1 MTKQTA
7 EEQYRMGKAFY
18 KKHKINY
25 IYKYKVIKREP
36 SGLREKGFT
45 VDLDL
50 WYKAWTDYE
59 FDENTGMFTLLDP
72 QKVSTGT
79 PFYAKVGDF
88 NREENGRLTAICKA
102 RTYTSKTPDG
112 EVKNNREVLEILE
125 STLTSVPTK
134 GDFIEELKVEEGTYP
149 KDGEYNGYWYVL
161 DRLAT
166 IPPEI
171 SDFDMNLGGKYQ
183 DFSIDYVITHKESS
197 TVKVEIKV
205 DNETKQ
211 KPTVTSLGVRKYF
224 KVSIKDLKLGKHTIK
239 IIATDI
245 DGNTATRTY
254 TFQKVNSAP
263 TISGEDKNLGLK
275 NTAFTYTYQ
284 VHDAEKDPVTVVE
297 KFNGDILRT
306 LNNVSLDTDIDLQ
319 ISDEQIR
326 KLEINT
332 KNTIEIEANDGT
344 ASTFRRLTFTRN
356 NIPPI
361 ISGSDKDLGEVT
373 NSFNYKWSATDLE
386 KDKLRASVYLD
397 GKKIKD
403 IKELK
408 DSEEQTVSITGL
420 DMIKLRRGQHS
431 LKIVVLDEKDF
442 EAVRTVTF
450 TRKIERLVMQL
461 SHGGVET
468 DELATRVNITEVGI
482 YAAEGA
488 SIKYEACNNSFDEK
502 PTWED
507 ATAMTKAGKAYV
519 FQNKTKTAEKAGVN
533 VRVTIDKGS
542 ASALSYIN
550 AIGGAVD

>member
-1 MTKQTA
+1 
-7 EEQYRMGKAFY
+7 MGKAFY

-25 IYKYKVIKREP
+25 IYKYKIIKRKP
-36 SGLREKGFT
+36 SGLKERGFT
-45 VDLDL
+45 IANSF
-50 WYKAWTDYE
+50 WSKAWTDYE
-59 FDENTGMFTLLDP
+59 FDEDTGMFTLLDP
-72 QKVSTGT
+72 ESISDDI
-79 PFYAKVGDF
+79 PFYAKIGDF
-88 NREENGRLTAICKA
+88 NREENGHLAAICKA
-102 RTYTSKTPDG
+102 RTYTSTTSSG
-112 EVKNNREVLEILE
+112 EAQGYREVLEILE
-125 STLTSVPTK
+125 SMLTSVPSK

-166 IPPEI
+166 TPPEI

-224 KVSIKDLKLGKHTIK
+224 KVNIKDLKLGKHTIK
-239 IIATDI
+239 LIATDI

-332 KNTIEIEANDGT
+332 KNTIEIEANDGI

-356 NIPPI
+356 NMPPI
-361 ISGSDKDLGEVT
+361 IADRDRNLGEVT
-373 NSFNYKWSATDLE
+373 NSFEYSWSATDPE
-386 KDKLRASVYLD
+386 KDKMTAVVYLD
-397 GKKIKD
+397 DKIIKSRQAISEGANQSIELKGMDMFKIKPGKHE
-403 IKELK
+403 I
-408 DSEEQTVSITGL
+408 
-420 DMIKLRRGQHS
+420 R
-431 LKIVVLDEKDF
+431 IVVEDDKGF
-442 EAVRTVTF
+442 SSTRKVTF
-450 TRKIERLVMQL
+450 TRVVPRLIMQL
-461 SHGGVET
+461 AGKGLET
-468 DELATRVNITEVGI
+468 DELATRVNVTDVGI
-482 YAAEGA
+482 FVAKGA
-488 SIKYEACNNSFDEK
+488 GVKYEVCNNSFDAK
-502 PTWED
+502 PIWED
-507 ATAMTKAGKAYV
+507 ATAMTQDGRVYV
-519 FQNKTKTAEKAGVN
+519 FQNKTKKATKAGVN
-533 VRVTIDKGS
+533 IRVTIERGT
-542 ASALSYIN
+542 AAMQSYIS
-550 AIGGAVD
+550 AIGGNYD

>member
-1 MTKQTA
+1 
-7 EEQYRMGKAFY
+7 MGKAFY

-25 IYKYKVIKREP
+25 IYKYKIIKRKP
-36 SGLREKGFT
+36 SGLKERGFT
-45 VDLDL
+45 IANSF
-50 WYKAWTDYE
+50 WSKAWTDYE

-72 QKVSTGT
+72 ESISDDI
-79 PFYAKVGDF
+79 PFYAKIGDF
-88 NREENGRLTAICKA
+88 NREENGHLAAICKA
-102 RTYTSKTPDG
+102 RTYTSTTSSG
-112 EVKNNREVLEILE
+112 EAQGYREVLEILE
-125 STLTSVPTK
+125 SMLTSVPSK

-166 IPPEI
+166 TPPEI

-224 KVSIKDLKLGKHTIK
+224 KVNIKDLKLGKHTIK
-239 IIATDI
+239 LIATDI

-332 KNTIEIEANDGT
+332 KNTIEIEANDGI

-356 NIPPI
+356 NMPPI
-361 ISGSDKDLGEVT
+361 IADRDRNLGEVT
-373 NSFNYKWSATDLE
+373 NSFEYSWSATDPE
-386 KDKLRASVYLD
+386 KDKMTAVVYLD
-397 GKKIKD
+397 DKIIKSRQAISEGANQSIELKGMDMFKIKPGKHE
-403 IKELK
+403 I
-408 DSEEQTVSITGL
+408 
-420 DMIKLRRGQHS
+420 R
-431 LKIVVLDEKDF
+431 IVVEDDKGF
-442 EAVRTVTF
+442 SSTRKVTF
-450 TRKIERLVMQL
+450 TRVVPRLIMQL
-461 SHGGVET
+461 AGKGLET
-468 DELATRVNITEVGI
+468 DELATRVNVTDVGI
-482 YAAEGA
+482 FVAKGA
-488 SIKYEACNNSFDEK
+488 GVKYEVCNNSFDAK
-502 PTWED
+502 PIWED
-507 ATAMTKAGKAYV
+507 ATAMTQDGRVYV
-519 FQNKTKTAEKAGVN
+519 FQNKTKKATKAGVN
-533 VRVTIDKGS
+533 IRVTIERGT
-542 ASALSYIN
+542 AAMQSYIS
-550 AIGGAVD
+550 AIGGNYD